1 MAILL
6 DTNVVS
12 ELRKK
17 SRCHPSVAAWQDAI
31 QGEQVYISAISMM
44 EIKVGVIAA
53 RRKNPEFSTVLN
65 EWYEMQVKP
74 AFHKRVIPVD
84 LAVSECC
91 SVFLSQRTRPL
102 ADALIAATAHAHGL
116 ILATRNMADFS
127 DTGIDLVNPWDWGD

>member
-1 MAILL
+1 MSFLI

-17 SRCHPSVAAWQDAI
+17 SRCDPSVAAWQDAI
-31 QGEQVYISAISMM
+31 QGEEIYISAISMM
-44 EIKVGVIAA
+44 EIKAGVIAA
-53 RRKNPEFSTVLN
+53 RRKNPEFSDILN

-74 AFHKRVIPVD
+74 TFHKRVISID

-91 SVFLSQRTRPL
+91 SVLLSQRTRPL

-116 ILATRNMADFS
+116 TLATRNVADFS
-127 DTGIDLVNPWDWGD
+127 DTGIDLINPWEWSG

>member
-1 MAILL
+1 MSFLL

-31 QGEQVYISAISMM
+31 QGEQIFISAISMM
-44 EIKVGVIAA
+44 EIKAGVIAA
-53 RRKNPEFSTVLN
+53 RRKNPEFSNILN
-65 EWYEMQVKP
+65 QWYEMQVKP

-102 ADALIAATAHAHGL
+102 ADALIAATAHVHSL
-116 ILATRNMADFS
+116 TLATRNVADFS
-127 DTGIDLVNPWDWGD
+127 DMEIDLINPWEWSE